1 MMYINDNWFAD
12 YSADQLAQEI
22 YSNLLHDQSYGA
34 RFGLLL
40 DHLKQAEQLAI
51 LEAIF
56 RDIQKKHFP
65 EDLSGARSSVAPNET
80 ITGVATLCS
89 AIIGDRIFL
98 RNQITEWLAKS
109 QGGSIQTVGLRRA
122 LLATFTDQ
130 AGKFPRA

>member
-1 MMYINDNWFAD
+1 MMYINDNGFAD
-12 YSADQLAQEI
+12 YSADHLAQEI

-56 RDIQKKHFP
+56 RDIQKKYFS
-65 EDLSGARSSVAPNET
+65 EDLSGVGSSAAPNEI
-80 ITGVATLCS
+80 ITGAATLCS

-122 LLATFTDQ
+122 LSATFTDQ
-130 AGKFPRA
+130 SGKFCRD